1 MQTRIAILALL
12 SACAEPAI
20 SQVSSGTAAMRVDA
34 ATQRSRDVDR
44 AAILQD
50 ELASEALGLVEA
62 QREARSGRVRAD
74 PRAIQELADRVVRH
88 RRNISA
94 LARELVTTERR
105 TGAAAAKAPVA
116 SAKPPAQLL
125 AEEWLLNGPSTPRD
139 DKAMPRQVAQ
149 ETRKARVANTGT
161 PDWLISAPPGASPK

>member
-12 SACAEPAI
+12 SACAEPAL
-20 SQVSSGTAAMRVDA
+20 SQVPPGTAAMRVDA

-62 QREARSGRVRAD
+62 QREARSERLRAD
-74 PRAIQELADRVVRH
+74 PRAVQELTDRVVRH

-105 TGAAAAKAPVA
+105 TGGAAAKAPLA
-116 SAKPPAQLL
+116 SAKPAAQRL
-125 AEEWLLNGPSTPRD
+125 AEEWLLNGPSVPRD
-139 DKAMPRQVAQ
+139 NKTMPSRVAQ
-149 ETRKARVANTGT
+149 EARKARVANTGT
-161 PDWLISAPPGASPK
+161 PDWLIPAAPGASQK

>member
-12 SACAEPAI
+12 SACAAPAI
-20 SQVSSGTAAMRVDA
+20 SQVSPGTAPMRVDA
-34 ATQRSRDVDR
+34 ATQRSRDLDR

-50 ELASEALGLVEA
+50 ELASEALGLIEA
-62 QREARSGRVRAD
+62 QREAQSGRVRAD

-105 TGAAAAKAPVA
+105 TGAAAAKASVS
-116 SAKPPAQLL
+116 SAKPPAQRL
-125 AEEWLLNGPSTPRD
+125 AQEWLLNGPSVPRD
-139 DKAMPRQVAQ
+139 DKAMPGRVAQ
-149 ETRKARVANTGT
+149 EARKARVANTGT
-161 PDWLISAPPGASPK
+161 PDWLIPAASGVSPK